1 MAPPNPRK
9 KNTSPSR
16 RRYEAK
22 NPVVSVRVPRDLYD
36 ALMEF
41 KESLGQ
47 SMADVLKLGLELAR
61 PDLEKAWNQGF
72 EAAQEEYEVSFRCNR
87 CRRRHLSITTDEEK
101 KDAASMM
108 YKAGW
113 YDPDCRTR

>member
-1 MAPPNPRK
+1 MAPRNRRG

-16 RRYEAK
+16 RRYEAN

-41 KESLGQ
+41 KEALGQ

-61 PDLEKAWNQGF
+61 PDLEEAWNQGF
-72 EAAQEEYEVSFRCNR
+72 EAAQEEYEVSYPCHR
-87 CRRRHLSITTDEEK
+87 CRRRHLSVTTEDEKE
-101 KDAASMM
+101 AAAAMM

-113 YDPDCRTR
+113 HDPDCQSR

>member
-1 MAPPNPRK
+1 MAPHNPRG

-41 KESLGQ
+41 KESMGQ
-47 SMADVLKLGLELAR
+47 SMANVLKLGLELAQ
-61 PDLEKAWNQGF
+61 PDLLEAWTEGF
-72 EAAQEEYEVSFRCNR
+72 EAAQEEYEVSYRCHR
-87 CRRRHLSITTDEEK
+87 CRRPHLSITSDDEK
-101 KDAASMM
+101 ADAAALM

-113 YDPDCRTR
+113 YDPDCHSR